1 MADNVV
7 TVSGMFGLGE
17 TYFSNSPVV
26 IDISGLQWPDD
37 TPFSIVRMEVVQVTH
52 GTNND
57 EILTVVGDFHAE
69 TLRQSNVSF
78 DISSALRAIWSEYD
92 FEASG
97 AEVPTA
103 QSAITANSGQAVMR
117 NGRKYFLRIY
127 TEYVDSQSG
136 EFVTTQC
143 SVEIGGLEYTDIPG
157 ELCVMGG
164 YTEWERSL
172 ITDATMRDVSSLE
185 HTNPRNGDAST
196 KPRTSPERVG
206 SNSIT
211 SWVDVSSAGTKSIF
225 YPAPTGVSLPAIT
238 GESDDP
244 GDTDS
249 SSSDNGSNT
258 WLGHSPLVLRDSVP
272 YADFLFVNR
281 RGAVETCSGQMLE
294 SMSIEV
300 STEQYSLNERPSFKP
315 TRSLTTISSGG
326 RRSWSMSSGYQTREW
341 AEWWIM
347 EFLMAKQR
355 WMRYPIGDATGRFVP
370 VIVEPA
376 KKQTVTYDRTKQQMV
391 HVDFTVTMALEG

>member
-57 EILTVVGDFHAE
+57 DILTVVGDFHAE

-92 FEASG
+92 YEASG

-117 NGRKYFLRIY
+117 NGREYFLRIY

-143 SVEIGGLEYTDIPG
+143 SVVINGNVYTDIPG

-211 SWVDVSSAGTKSIF
+211 SWVNVSSAGTKSIF
-225 YPAPTGVSLPAIT
+225 YPAPTGVSLPTIT
-238 GESDDP
+238 GEND
-244 GDTDS
+244 DTD
-249 SSSDNGSNT
+249 NT
-258 WLGHSPLVLRDSVP
+258 AWQGHSPLVLRDSVP

-315 TRSLTTISSGG
+315 TRSLTAISSGG

-391 HVDFTVTMALEG
+391 HVDFTVTLALEG

>member
-7 TVSGMFGLGE
+7 TVSGMFGRGK

-57 EILTVVGDFHAE
+57 EILTVVGDLHAE

-92 FEASG
+92 YEASG

-117 NGRKYFLRIY
+117 NGREYFLRIY

-143 SVEIGGLEYTDIPG
+143 SVVIDGNVYTDIPG
-157 ELCVMGG
+157 GLCVMGG

-225 YPAPTGVSLPAIT
+225 YPASTGVSLPAIT

-258 WLGHSPLVLRDSVP
+258 WLGHSPLVLRDSIP

-300 STEQYSLNERPSFKP
+300 STEQYSLNERPSFMP
-315 TRSLTTISSGG
+315 TRSLTAISSGG
-326 RRSWSMSSGYQTREW
+326 RRLWSMSSGYQTREW

-391 HVDFTVTMALEG
+391 HVDFTVTLALEG